1 MKKIIT
7 CLLIF
12 SFKLGFAQDPI
23 FTQFFQIP
31 ETINSGF
38 TGAYESTKAGVIHRV
53 QWPGLDFSVN
63 TQFAHID
70 NWFEEIRSGLGI
82 SILNHKETQTRYNF
96 TQVNFNYAYEV
107 KLNDTWFFRP
117 SIAVGVGSKN
127 FGFQN
132 ILLEDQINIFS
143 GIISTTSIDPS
154 ILEDNVRFFDYSAS
168 VLFMKERSW
177 IGATIRHLNKPNI
190 SLVYNENAALDMFM
204 SVHGYLELPILKRDY
219 SSRFYLTAN
228 GMKQGEYN
236 RLDFGSQYVYDERFS
251 FAILAATNPIRVNP
265 NSHFLTSINTVFG
278 MAYEG
283 WKFGYSY
290 SFNTTDIGKTGGVYE
305 LSISYDFENNSN
317 CFGCPKY

>member
-1 MKKIIT
+1 M
-7 CLLIF
+7 
-12 SFKLGFAQDPI
+12 
-23 FTQFFQIP
+23 
-31 ETINSGF
+31 
-38 TGAYESTKAGVIHRV
+38 V
-53 QWPGLDFSVN
+53 
-63 TQFAHID
+63 
-70 NWFEEIRSGLGI
+70 
-82 SILNHKETQTRYNF
+82 
-96 TQVNFNYAYEV
+96 
-107 KLNDTWFFRP
+107 FRP
-117 SIAVGVGSKN
+117 SISVGVGSKN

-132 ILLEDQINIFS
+132 ILLEDQINAFS

-168 VLFMKERSW
+168 ILVMKERSW

-190 SLVYNENAALDMFM
+190 SLLYNENTALDMFM
-204 SVHGYLELPILKRDY
+204 SVHGYLELPILRRDY

-265 NSHFLTSINTVFG
+265 DSHFLTSVNTVFG
-278 MAYEG
+278 MAHEG

-290 SFNTTDIGKTGGVYE
+290 SFNTTNIGKTGGVYE

>member
-1 MKKIIT
+1 MFMRKFVSYVII
-7 CLLIF
+7 LLGMNLY
-12 SFKLGFAQDPI
+12 SQDPV
-23 FTQFFQIP
+23 FTQFYNIP
-31 ETINSGF
+31 ESLNPGF
-38 TGAYESTKAGVIHRV
+38 AGASFGTEMGVLNRT
-53 QWPGLDFSVN
+53 QWFGLNYGLSSQFFS
-63 TQFAHID
+63 ID
-70 NWFEEIRSGLGI
+70 GFSDKMNSGLGM
-82 SILNHKETQTRYNF
+82 SILNHQESTTRYNF
-96 TQVNFNYAYEV
+96 TQINFNYAYEV

-143 GIISTTSIDPS
+143 GFISTTSIDPS

-251 FAILAATNPIRVNP
+251 FAILAA
-265 NSHFLTSINTVFG
+265 
-278 MAYEG
+278 
-283 WKFGYSY
+283 W
-290 SFNTTDIGKTGGVYE
+290 
-305 LSISYDFENNSN
+305 
-317 CFGCPKY
+317 